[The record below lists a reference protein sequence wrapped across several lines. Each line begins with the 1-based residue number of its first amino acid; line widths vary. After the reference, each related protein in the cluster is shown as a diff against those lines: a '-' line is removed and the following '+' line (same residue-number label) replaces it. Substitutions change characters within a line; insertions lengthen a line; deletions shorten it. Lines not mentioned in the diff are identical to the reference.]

1 MASPGPYGSVFEPL
15 EIKGVKLRNRIARGA
30 HNVGLPWVDSND
42 DLIAYHEARAKG
54 EVALSILGIA
64 GVHRLSPTAI
74 PVMTDDVIAGYQKLV
89 SRTEAHGMKLFQQLW
104 HGGPARS
111 FPPEQPWSASDR
123 PNPTVGVAPRPMT
136 ISMIDEVV
144 GNFAAAA
151 RRCKAGG
158 IHGVEL
164 HAAHGYLIAQF
175 LSPAT
180 NVREDSYGGSLENR
194 TRFLREIIAAVR
206 GEVGDDYPVGIRLS
220 SDEQVDGGLTPQDT
234 LEIARLVEP
243 SIDFLDLSLGGYYRF
258 DQMFATM
265 DSALGYELPASGFIG
280 SQMSVPVIVTGRIM
294 TLDVA
299 ENVLRSGAAD
309 MVSMVRPLVADPE
322 LVKKTR
328 QGRSAQVRPCI
339 GTNEGCLG
347 QFFAVGRM
355 GCVVNPTVT
364 REASVSFDPSDRV
377 ATPKRV
383 VVIGGGPA
391 GLEAA
396 RNLAIRG
403 HHVDLYD
410 MARQLGGQV
419 RIAAA
424 APHRSD
430 IGAIASFL
438 ASEVRRLGV
447 GVHLGRVADPDFI
460 RGLEPDEVIIAAG
473 STPRDDGF
481 QAFDPAHRL
490 SKAELARLSTS
501 WELLGFGGTVEVAE
515 TALVYDDT
523 GSYEAISAAEALI
536 EAGAKVKIATRHDN
550 LGGTTL
556 HHPSVVFPALRR
568 LAKAG
573 VEVIPV
579 CTIKAI
585 DGARVTLRLIHG
597 AAERDVTAQTI
608 VMVGYNTPNRE
619 NADELVGV
627 SFPVH
632 VIGDAAG
639 TRTIAHAIEQGSAI
653 GRSI

>member
-1 MASPGPYGSVFEPL
+1 MTSPGPYGAVFEPL

-30 HNVGLPWVDSND
+30 HNVGLPWVDASD
-42 DLIAYHEARAKG
+42 DFIAYHEARARG
-54 EVALSILGIA
+54 EVALSVLGIA

-74 PVMTDDVIAGYQKLV
+74 PVMSDQVIPGYEKLV
-89 SRTEAHGMKLFQQLW
+89 SRIEPHGMKLFQQLW

-123 PNPTVGVAPRPMT
+123 PNPAVGVAPRPMT
-136 ISMIDEVV
+136 KAMIDEVV
-144 GNFAAAA
+144 GGFAAAA
-151 RRCKAGG
+151 RRCQAGG

-180 NVREDSYGGSLENR
+180 NIREDSYGGSLENR
-194 TRFLREIIAAVR
+194 MRFLREILAAIR
-206 GEVGDDYPVGIRLS
+206 GEVGYDYPVGIRLS
-220 SDEQVDGGLTPQDT
+220 SDEQVDGGLTAEDT
-234 LEIARLVEP
+234 LEIARLIEP
-243 SIDFLDLSLGGYYRF
+243 SIDFLDLSYGGYYRF
-258 DQMFATM
+258 DRMFATM
-265 DSALGYELPASGFIG
+265 DSALGYELPSSGMIG

-328 QGRSAQVRPCI
+328 LGRSAEVRPCI

-347 QFFAVGRM
+347 QFFSVGRM

-364 REASVSFDPSDRV
+364 RESSVSFDPADRV
-377 ATPKRV
+377 AAPKRV
-383 VVIGGGPA
+383 VIIGGGPA

-403 HHVDLYD
+403 HRVDLYD
-410 MARQLGGQV
+410 MGRQLGGQV

-438 ASEVRRLGV
+438 ASEVRRVGV
-447 GVHLGRVADPDFI
+447 SVHLGQVADPDFI
-460 RGLEPDEVIIAAG
+460 RDLEPDEVIIAAG

-481 QAFDPAHRL
+481 QAFDPSRRL
-490 SKAELARLSTS
+490 SKAELARISTS
-501 WELLGFGGTVEVAE
+501 WELLGFGGTVEVGE

-523 GSYEAISAAEALI
+523 GGYEAISAAEALVA
-536 EAGAKVKIATRHDN
+536 AGAKVKIATRHDS

-556 HHPSVVFPALRR
+556 HHPSVVFPALER
-568 LAKAG
+568 LAKGG

-579 CTIKAI
+579 CTIKSI
-585 DGARVTLRLIHG
+585 DGDRVTLRLIHG
-597 AAERDVTAQTI
+597 AAERGVTAQTI

-619 NADELVGV
+619 NADELTGAP
-627 SFPVH
+627 FPVH

-639 TRTIAHAIEQGSAI
+639 TRTIAQAIEQGSAL